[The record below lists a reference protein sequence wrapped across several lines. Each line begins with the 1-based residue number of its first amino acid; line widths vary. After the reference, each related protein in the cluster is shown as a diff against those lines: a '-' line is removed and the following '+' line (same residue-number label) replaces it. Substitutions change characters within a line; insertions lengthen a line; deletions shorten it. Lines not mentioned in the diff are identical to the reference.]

1 VGFIYFFRET
11 TFKMTQNSNQ
21 TYLLVGTVT
30 KDLLPDDRF
39 TFGGTVNYAGVVA
52 KNLGWRPI
60 IVTAA
65 APDFS
70 PPPYLAEA
78 EWHVLPS
85 PATTTFRNEYTPHGR
100 RQTVGPIGRT
110 VGPNDIPAAYRH
122 LPLVHLCPL
131 AQDLEP
137 AVADV
142 FDRSTLVTTPQGWLR
157 QWNAQGVVSL
167 GDWRGATEI
176 LPKLQAT
183 VISIEDI
190 EGNWTIAE
198 RWAAQTALL
207 IVTQDKDGCTVFHQG
222 ECWAVPPRP
231 AQPVDP
237 TGAGDVFAA
246 AFFVRYHE
254 TGDLWQAAYFA
265 NVVASMAIERIG
277 PEGSPARAEVEAY
290 IAAYPLERAITKSKA

>member
-1 VGFIYFFRET
+1 MAHPNDR
-11 TFKMTQNSNQ
+11 

-39 TFGGTVNYAGVVA
+39 VYGGTVNYAGVVV
-52 KNLGWRPI
+52 KNLGWQPV

-65 APDFS
+65 APDFA
-70 PPPYLAEA
+70 PPAHLTEA
-78 EWHVLPS
+78 EWHVV
-85 PATTTFRNEYTPHGR
+85 PAAVTTTFRNIYTPQGR
-100 RQTVGPIGRT
+100 RQTVGPIARSI
-110 VGPNDIPAAYRH
+110 GPTDIPAAYHR

-131 AQDLEP
+131 AQDVEV

-142 FDRSTLVTTPQGWLR
+142 FAQVTLVTTPQGWLR
-157 QWNAQGVVSL
+157 RWDEQGLVSL
-167 GDWRGATEI
+167 GSWRGATEI

-190 EGNWTIAE
+190 EGDWSIAE
-198 RWAAQTALL
+198 QWAAQTAIL
-207 IVTQDKDGCTVFHQG
+207 IVTQDKDGCTVFHDGQRYV
-222 ECWAVPPRP
+222 VPPRP

-246 AFFVRYHE
+246 AFFIRYFE
-254 TGDLWQAAYFA
+254 TDDLWEAAYFA

-277 PEGSPARAEVEAY
+277 PEGAPLRDEVEAY
-290 IAAYPLERAITKSKA
+290 IAEHPASRS